1 MSRQILR
8 WQLLFTEYDIVYM
21 TKKAVKG
28 CIIANHLANNVVE
41 DYAPLY
47 FDLSNKDILVT
58 KDDGKKNG

>member
-1 MSRQILR
+1 
-8 WQLLFTEYDIVYM
+8 M

-47 FDLSNKDILVT
+47 FDLSNEDILVT